1 MKVIYHVDEMAKWPL
16 TLTNVSNM
24 LAVYKQQGEAYKIE
38 VLANSAAVKQ
48 YAQADELEEK
58 MAALA
63 KEGILFTACGNALK
77 ANQLKAE
84 ELYPFVEVVS
94 AGVVELAKRQAE
106 GYAYIKP

>member
-1 MKVIYHVDEMAKWPL
+1 MKEKLWRVI
-16 TLTNVSNM
+16 
-24 LAVYKQQGEAYKIE
+24 
-38 VLANSAAVKQ
+38 VLHAICAAVKQ

-77 ANQLKAE
+77 ANQLNAE